1 MTATSPY
8 RQAVITC
15 VTQLKRLDRFDRACA
30 HLLPCAAHDGYL
42 LPVCDLHRDD
52 AHLIG
57 LLAQWREENSHAFPS
72 QFPVTHAGTA
82 RWLNQGILDNPGRM
96 LFLVCTRFGQP
107 VGHVGVADYL
117 NDAGSMEAENIV
129 RGVTGTAPGLMTRA
143 MQTLIAWAR
152 ALGAHHLHLRVFSDN
167 AHAVDFYR
175 KLGFRDAGLIA
186 LRKHV
191 EGPAVVYRP
200 REPGDGATPD
210 KHFLQM
216 VLP

>member
-1 MTATSPY
+1 MAALSPY
-8 RQAVITC
+8 RQAVSAC
-15 VTQLKRLDRFDRACA
+15 VTQLKRLDRFDRVCA
-30 HLLPCAAHDGYL
+30 YLLPCAAHDGYL

-52 AHLIG
+52 DNLIG
-57 LLAQWREENSHAFPS
+57 LLAQWRGENSRAFPS

-82 RWLNQGILDNPGRM
+82 RWLSQGLLDNPDRM

-107 VGHVGVADYL
+107 VGHVGVADFL
-117 NDAGSMEAENIV
+117 NDDGRMEAENIV

-152 ALGAHHLHLRVFSDN
+152 QLGARHLHLRVFSDN

-175 KLGFRDAGLIA
+175 KLGFQDADLIP
-186 LRKHV
+186 LRKHL
-191 EGPAVVYRP
+191 EGPAVIYRP
-200 REPGDGATPD
+200 LDPSDAAAPD
-210 KHFLQM
+210 KHFLRM